1 MQEKADLSLIP
12 YRAVLSFV
20 CFCILP
26 ATGGSQEGSDGSC
39 PLQSA
44 WRCAV
49 DRVDLG
55 IYRESGSQQRTE
67 PALLSEIACRL
78 MRYL

>member
-39 PLQSA
+39 PLHGVA
-44 WRCAV
+44 PLIALI
-49 DRVDLG
+49 LG
-55 IYRESGSQQRTE
+55 SGVWEPQQRTE